1 MGRSLLLHR
10 FCTSEPWWHTAAHTA
25 WAAVQEGCAPP
36 AAEQHRALLGLQLST
51 GSSVLTVCPRSTS
64 ELIPV

>member
-1 MGRSLLLHR
+1 MGRSRLLHR

-25 WAAVQEGCAPP
+25 WAAGQEGCAPP
-36 AAEQHRALLGLQLST
+36 AAEQHRALLGLRLST
-51 GSSVLTVCPRSTS
+51 GSSVLTVCPRYTS